1 MKTSLTPTASVSNR
15 SVIEPEVNRLQRD
28 AENLT
33 HRLEVEKRIGQALDE
48 TIKELSKKLTEKAK
62 EVDAKINWKKEEQKE
77 QKKVKILENNLEA
90 SKIKLSELKTQ
101 NKELRDQ
108 IESMR
113 RNKRNTMLQANQL
126 EDEIER
132 AKFELSNHSS
142 KASKFT
148 KIDIDTRSRILGLKV
163 SMDQERSTFSEKI
176 SQLESIIVAD
186 KRAQTEAM
194 KSINYTEGRREV
206 TETTKLVK
214 MLAEK
219 WRKEAKEKRRALDK
233 YRANIKKMNSA
244 LETMSSQSGIS
255 QVSYLV
261 NNIITSLDSIKD
273 LETYIV
279 KIHASISELE
289 EELKTCLSQTKNL
302 RESRTMSKAE
312 KNAILSRKI
321 KVLDDYTQTNS
332 SKSQKLI
339 RIRESFEIIRKVL
352 LSILSGLNTIGLEA
366 ELTRFI
372 DESLELNER
381 NISGIMN
388 LLDEKMTGFIT
399 SIKRLKNDP
408 DADIAMLDLQKLQSK
423 TVREVTTLEILD
435 KDMNEVEDINY
446 PLPYEEMRRRAA
458 AEIASVSIRT

>member
-15 SVIEPEVNRLQRD
+15 SMIEPEVSRLQRD

-77 QKKVKILENNLEA
+77 QKKVKSLENNLEA

-132 AKFELSNHSS
+132 AKFEVASHST

-148 KIDIDTRSRILGLKV
+148 KIDIDTRSRILGMKV
-163 SMDQERSTFSEKI
+163 SMDQERSTYSEKL

-186 KRAQTEAM
+186 KRAQSEAI
-194 KSINYTEGRREV
+194 KSISCSEGRREV

-214 MLAEK
+214 MLVEK
-219 WRKEAKEKRRALDK
+219 WRKEAKEKRRALEK
-233 YRANIKKMNSA
+233 YRANIKKMNFA

-255 QVSYLV
+255 QISYLV

-302 RESRTMSKAE
+302 RESSTMSAAE
-312 KNAILSRKI
+312 KDGILSRKNR
-321 KVLDDYTQTNS
+321 VLDEYTQSNS
-332 SKSQKLI
+332 LKSKKLI
-339 RIRESFEIIRKVL
+339 KIRESFEIIKEVL
-352 LSILSGLNTIGLEA
+352 LSILGKLKILGVEA
-366 ELTRFI
+366 ELTKFI
-372 DESLELNER
+372 DETLELNER
-381 NISGIMN
+381 NISSIMN
-388 LLDEKMTGFIT
+388 LLDEKMTRFIT
-399 SIKRLKNDP
+399 LVKRLKNDP
-408 DADIAMLDLQKLQSK
+408 DADIAMLDLERLQSK
-423 TVREVTTLEILD
+423 AVREVTTLEILD
-435 KDMNEVEDINY
+435 KDTNEVEDINY
-446 PLPYEEMRRRAA
+446 PLTYEEMRRRAA